1 MQRLLWLL
9 QPLGVFGRPVR
20 IREIRALNVAEVSI
34 DQEIVYAK
42 STPKLQKG
50 TNERYKNYCL

>member
-20 IREIRALNVAEVSI
+20 IRALNVAEVSI